1 MSQKCFSHRH
11 ARRQCVDKM
20 RVWVS
25 CLYNMRFAV
34 LVFEEFGAGAIAT
47 LCAAFDRE
55 GAATSATFE

>member
-1 MSQKCFSHRH
+1 MSQKCVLHGY
-11 ARRQCVDKM
+11 ARWRCVDKM

-55 GAATSATFE
+55 GAATAATFE